1 MNLLPSMPRLE
12 ARHWR
17 VEEVAQLVV
26 GVLVGTLAAGTA
38 AELLLRGIAAGSGP
52 EATFLRLVV
61 GLLGLQ
67 VTGLGLAHLFLKRHG
82 HGWGS
87 GFGMRPDP
95 RAVAW
100 GVAMA
105 MAAVLVAY
113 PLEEGIVAVLRAMGK
128 APEPQASVR
137 FLQSAPR
144 WQQALIGFL
153 AVVPAAVV
161 EEALFRGVLYSAG
174 RDAGHRGLA
183 WVGSSLLFGLAH
195 GHLPTLVPLTLFG
208 AALAW
213 TYERTGSLLACCVA
227 HAGFNTVGL
236 VVAITS
242 GGATGA

>member
-1 MNLLPSMPRLE
+1 MPGLA
-12 ARHWR
+12 ARDWR

-26 GVLVGTLAAGTA
+26 GVIVGTLAFGTA
-38 AELLLRGIAAGSGP
+38 TELVLRGTAAGSGP
-52 EATFLRLVV
+52 EATFFRLLM

-67 VTGLGLAHLFLKRHG
+67 GTGLALLHLFLRRHG
-82 HGWGS
+82 CGWGS
-87 GFGMRPDP
+87 GFGMRPGL

-100 GVAMA
+100 GLAVAV
-105 MAAVLVAY
+105 AAVLIAY
-113 PLEEGIVAVLRAMGK
+113 PLEEGIVAVLKALGK

-137 FLQSAPR
+137 FLQSAPW
-144 WQQALIGFL
+144 WQQALIGLL

-174 RDAGHRGLA
+174 RDTGYRRLA
-183 WVGSSLLFGLAH
+183 WLGSSLLFGLVH
-195 GHLPTLVPLTLFG
+195 GHLPTLLPLTLFG
-208 AALAW
+208 ALLAW

-242 GGATGA
+242 GGATSP